1 MFVSVFLCFSIVKVV
16 NMGDDTIRL
25 NLRNKILAM
34 EKPFCLSDL
43 YYCMEMD
50 GFTDRKMILQV
61 LDELYEDG
69 FIKYD
74 RVNEIVDEPDSDI
87 FWAFHVA

>member
-1 MFVSVFLCFSIVKVV
+1 
-16 NMGDDTIRL
+16 MGDDTIRL

-43 YYCMEMD
+43 YYSMEMD